1 MTDEEKAI
9 DYATTECCRSCS
21 DSCKKEK
28 CKMFCNVRN
37 AVLYGLEE
45 GKRQVTDKTFKK
57 VYQSYVKDKLLSFDL
72 EKTLSETRDILKL
85 KKENEQLKTVCDYN
99 CPVHKLVTHNTC
111 LTCSAIK
118 SSPHF
123 DFKDKSDEE
132 IKQIQAEAKLEAEMD

>member
-1 MTDEEKAI
+1 MTDEEKAEEYVI
-9 DYATTECCRSCS
+9 QNVCKSCGLCDKGKYVRCDDYRESKQIYL
-21 DSCKKEK
+21 D
-28 CKMFCNVRN
+28 
-37 AVLYGLEE
+37 GLTE
-45 GKRQVTDKTFKK
+45 GKRQVTD
-57 VYQSYVKDKLLSFDL
+57 
-72 EKTLSETRDILKL
+72 KTLSETRDILKL

-132 IKQIQAEAKLEAEMD
+132 IKQIQAEAKLEAVMD

>member
-1 MTDEEKAI
+1 MQQQNVVAVVVILAKKKNVKCFAMLEMRFYMDL
-9 DYATTECCRSCS
+9 
-21 DSCKKEK
+21 KKE
-28 CKMFCNVRN
+28 
-37 AVLYGLEE
+37 
-45 GKRQVTDKTFKK
+45 KRQVTDKTFKK

-72 EKTLSETRDILKL
+72 EKTLSEARDILKL